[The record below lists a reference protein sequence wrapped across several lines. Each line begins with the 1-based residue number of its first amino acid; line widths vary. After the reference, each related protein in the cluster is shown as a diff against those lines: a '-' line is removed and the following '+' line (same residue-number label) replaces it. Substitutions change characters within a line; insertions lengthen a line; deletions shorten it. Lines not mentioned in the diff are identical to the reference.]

1 MAKSN
6 EIKVQNNDTTT
17 LVRDQE
23 GLSTVEYVIILFLIA
38 IVGITAWKS
47 FGDRVKGKVGN
58 ATGSIGQLGS

>member
-1 MAKSN
+1 
-6 EIKVQNNDTTT
+6 
-17 LVRDQE
+17 
-23 GLSTVEYVIILFLIA
+23 VIILFLIA